1 MKRSPLVAPLL
12 FVLAGA
18 APAALIA
25 AIPGGAHAAPPAKPP
40 ASASAAAIPD
50 PPTVGSLNGMLEK
63 ELKWGMTHVQVTE
76 AYNGVQGFFEQ
87 EYAPLFAR
95 TQPGSKYDNLRAD
108 LQNRK
113 LSFAGSWTQFGEN
126 PTGYDSTPLKPEYTY
141 KNNEGLMRVSFR
153 GKTRY
158 FFFIGQPPTERLWK
172 VYDEIPLKADGPLG
186 ATYADAVAKL
196 QSALNVAPRTQP
208 GLADWQDT
216 NHHLRVHDRGAN
228 VVGVVLEE
236 RSTLNR
242 LESLRPNKAV
252 DPFALD
258 PTIAAITKKGVS
270 DPNAGKTA
278 PSASA
283 SAGKLP
289 APRR

>member
-1 MKRSPLVAPLL
+1 MKRSPLVAL
-12 FVLAGA
+12 VLATVMPVAVAAVFPLGA
-18 APAALIA
+18 Q
-25 AIPGGAHAAPPAKPP
+25 AAPPAKPA
-40 ASASAAAIPD
+40 ASSSAPAIPD

-63 ELKWGMTHVQVTE
+63 ELKWGMTHLQVTE
-76 AYNGVQGFFEQ
+76 VYNGVQGFFEAD
-87 EYAPLFAR
+87 YGPVFAR
-95 TQPGSKYDNLRAD
+95 TQAGSKYENLRQD
-108 LQNRK
+108 LLNRK
-113 LSFAGSWTQFGEN
+113 QAFAASWTPFGEN

-141 KNNEGLMRVSFR
+141 KNNEGLMRVAFR

-158 FFFIGQPPTERLWK
+158 FFFIGQSPNERLWK

-186 ATYADAVAKL
+186 ATYQEAVAKL
-196 QSALNVAPRTQP
+196 QAALNVAPRTQP
-208 GLADWQDT
+208 GIADWQDA

-242 LESLRPNKAV
+242 IDSLRPNKAV

-258 PTIAAITKKGVS
+258 PSIAAITKKGVS

-283 SAGKLP
+283 SGKGTP
-289 APRR
+289 PKK

>member
-1 MKRSPLVAPLL
+1 MKRSVVAPFL
-12 FVLAGA
+12 FVLAAA
-18 APAALIA
+18 APAALLPLMA
-25 AIPGGAHAAPPAKPP
+25 AGANAAPPVKTPP
-40 ASASAAAIPD
+40 AASSAKVPD
-50 PPTVGSLNGMLEK
+50 PPSVGSLNGMLEK
-63 ELKWGMTHVQVTE
+63 ELKWGMTHAQVTE

-95 TQPGSKYDNLRAD
+95 TQPGSKYENLRAD

-113 LSFAGSWTQFGEN
+113 LAFAGSWTQFGEN

-141 KNNEGLMRVSFR
+141 KNNEGLMRAAFR

-158 FFFIGQPPTERLWK
+158 FFFIGQSPNERLWK

-186 ATYADAVAKL
+186 ATYQDAVAKI

-208 GLADWQDT
+208 GVADWQDT
-216 NHHLRVHDRGAN
+216 NHHLRIHDRGAN
-228 VVGVVLEE
+228 MVGVVLEE

-242 LESLRPNKAV
+242 LDSLRPNKAV

-258 PTIAAITKKGVS
+258 PTIAAITKRGVS
-270 DPNAGKTA
+270 DPNAGRAA

-283 SAGKLP
+283 SAKP
-289 APRR
+289 ARH